1 MRTWIALASGVN
13 GQAMPGW
20 RLTNLRLELV
30 PRRHGA
36 RATWL
41 TKPLQT
47 NVRYLEIGGFGVVS
61 AGQTDGDFK

>member
-1 MRTWIALASGVN
+1 
-13 GQAMPGW
+13 MPGW

-30 PRRHGA
+30 SQRHGA